1 MAIAHGPLPSVG
13 KDAMTMEFKLPP
25 PHQLPRNLG
34 VGDRIAFE
42 FSMGPDGPQL
52 THVSPMPA
60 APASGS
66 KK

>member
-1 MAIAHGPLPSVG
+1 
-13 KDAMTMEFKLPP
+13 MTMEFKLPP